1 MANTIDVDRVKD
13 AARRFS
19 SGFTAGQ
26 KAVTG
31 IAVLAVILGSVMFVK
46 MAGRPS
52 YQPLFTGLQAADAGA
67 ITSQLKSSKVPY
79 QLADG
84 GATVLVPANQVYQ
97 ERVSLAQ
104 AGLPSSGTVGLSLLD
119 KEGLTTSQLTQQ
131 ADYQRAIQGELEN
144 TIQSIQGVTG
154 AQVNLVMPPN
164 DVFAVSNNQSAS
176 ASVLVDMAPG
186 AVLKDNQVQAIVH
199 LVASAVANLDPKSVT
214 VVDGTGDMMAG
225 PGVTAGGGQDSQTTA
240 YDSALA
246 ASIDTMLAKVVGA
259 GKADVR
265 VNADLNFNEVSTTSK
280 ALQVGPNGAPVS
292 TPTSTSTDNEN
303 FNGSS
308 AAATGVVGSLPAASA
323 SSPNS
328 TYTKQ
333 TADSSFA
340 TGEVDQTVTQAPGTV
355 QRLSVAVMVDSGVK
369 GVNNASLRQLV
380 SAAAGLQPA
389 RGDTLSLVRMPF
401 SNAAAN
407 QAKAAATAAASAK
420 HSAEMMNL
428 IKSVAPVLIVLVALA
443 LVAKMM
449 RRPRSYPVSVRPALA
464 IEAGASPGG
473 GTLSAAGMAGLGQV
487 GGASTGELTEPLGGA
502 APVRVEDFIEQQ
514 PDQVARLLRGWMS
527 DKVGSDA

>member
-1 MANTIDVDRVKD
+1 
-13 AARRFS
+13 
-19 SGFTAGQ
+19 
-26 KAVTG
+26 
-31 IAVLAVILGSVMFVK
+31 
-46 MAGRPS
+46 
-52 YQPLFTGLQAADAGA
+52 
-67 ITSQLKSSKVPY
+67 SKVSY

-199 LVASAVANLDPKSVT
+199 LVASAVANLDPKDVT
-214 VVDGTGDMMAG
+214 VVDGTGDMLAG

-246 ASIDTMLAKVVGA
+246 ASINTMLAKVVGA

-333 TADSSFA
+333 TSDSSFA

-369 GVNNASLRQLV
+369 GVNDASLRQLV

-407 QAKAAATAAASAK
+407 QAKAAAAAAASAK
-420 HSAEMMNL
+420 RSAEMMNL

-473 GTLSAAGMAGLGQV
+473 GTLSGAGTPGLGQV
-487 GGASTGELTEPLGGA
+487 GPASAGELTEPLGGA

-527 DKVGSDA
+527 DKVGSDG